1 MCVSPARPS
10 GALEPLHYDEEYL
23 LNVRRQ
29 TIAEDAS
36 SLSIGDLAERTGVP
50 VGTLRTW
57 ESRYGLPVPRR
68 VAGGHRRYD
77 MAAVELV
84 QEAARQRASGLSMPL
99 AVERAKELL
108 GQPESSVFAGVRRRH
123 PELRTQSLPKPAVLA
138 LSRAIEDEC
147 CAQAERPL
155 LLASFQLERYYRASE
170 HRWTEL
176 SRTAQGT
183 VVFADFP
190 RLRAEHQRPLE
201 VPVPFDAPLNREWV
215 LVCDAPDFPGCV
227 VGWERPEVADL
238 PDGARRFE
246 TFWSV
251 DARVVRHAAR
261 ICAQLGRL
269 YGAETPVWPQL
280 DETPPEASEATRR
293 ASGVLD
299 RMLGYLSAEL
309 V

>member
-1 MCVSPARPS
+1 M
-10 GALEPLHYDEEYL
+10 
-23 LNVRRQ
+23 RRQ
-29 TIAEDAS
+29 AIAEDPS

-77 MAAVELV
+77 VGAVEMV
-84 QEAARQRASGLSMPL
+84 REAARQRASGLSMPL

-155 LLASFQLERYYRASE
+155 LLASFQQERHYRASE

-176 SRTAQGT
+176 SRTALGT
-183 VVFADFP
+183 LVFADFP

-227 VGWERPEVADL
+227 VGWERPEVVDL

-261 ICAQLGRL
+261 ICAQLGRQ
-269 YGAETPVWPQL
+269 YGAETPMWPQL

>member
-1 MCVSPARPS
+1 M
-10 GALEPLHYDEEYL
+10 
-23 LNVRRQ
+23 RRQ
-29 TIAEDAS
+29 VIAVEQPSPTDQG

-50 VGTLRTW
+50 PGTLRTW
-57 ESRYGLPVPRR
+57 EVRYGLPVPRR
-68 VAGGHRRYD
+68 IAGGHRRYD
-77 MAAVELV
+77 LDAVDLV
-84 QEAARQRASGLSMPL
+84 REAARQRASGLSMPL

-108 GQPESSVFAGVRRRH
+108 SQPESSVFAGVRRRH

-138 LSRAIEDEC
+138 LCRAIEDEC

-155 LLASFQLERYYRASE
+155 LLASFQRERFYRASE

-176 SRTAQGT
+176 SRTAQSA
-183 VVFADFP
+183 VVFADFA
-190 RLRAEHQRPLE
+190 RLRSPRQRPLE

-227 VGWERPEVADL
+227 VGWERPDAVDRPYAV
-238 PDGARRFE
+238 RRFE

-261 ICAQLGRL
+261 IGAQLTRQYASVSTAWPRL
-269 YGAETPVWPQL
+269 E
-280 DETPPEASEATRR
+280 ETPPEASSATLR

-299 RMLGYLSAEL
+299 RMLGYLTDRL